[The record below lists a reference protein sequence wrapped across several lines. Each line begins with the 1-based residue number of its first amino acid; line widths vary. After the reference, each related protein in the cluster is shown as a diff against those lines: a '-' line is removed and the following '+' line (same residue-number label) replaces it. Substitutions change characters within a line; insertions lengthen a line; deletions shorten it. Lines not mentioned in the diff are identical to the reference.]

1 MWVKKK
7 VNSFNWGLIII
18 ILILIII
25 IITTIIQ
32 QQNFVRHPNSLIILK
47 EIHPGS
53 SKLSK

>member
-18 ILILIII
+18 ILILI